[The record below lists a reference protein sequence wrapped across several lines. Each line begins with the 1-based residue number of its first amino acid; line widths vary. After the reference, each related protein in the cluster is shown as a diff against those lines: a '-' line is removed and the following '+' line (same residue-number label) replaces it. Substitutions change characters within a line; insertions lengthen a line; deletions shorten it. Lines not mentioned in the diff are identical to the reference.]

1 MRRIWFFTA
10 RQRPPFEWSVLGTRI
25 GAFTGSIGLSGFA
38 AMFVLTNI
46 DHTLA
51 GWTVCGIAVAAALV
65 TAHWLTT
72 MAPPRPGIALR
83 EGTQLGLLRRRLK
96 NPEWSNERKWPS
108 PIAARHGNIVI
119 LKNGDAW
126 VNYLVEGINFTR
138 HDIDSVES
146 GQRANAR
153 LFAKLAGLG
162 FISEVYARGVKV
174 KVPAE
179 VLTRRCIDHVP
190 NWAQYEKTWYR
201 AANEGLNHFNNMYK
215 TGERNSFE
223 RPFWLGMKVGSVDLK
238 LYERVLDSV
247 GLASTQAGVDTQEV
261 QSREREIWEAIPP
274 EFRAARTNPGDLD
287 WLLERASTLGLS
299 GSTVPVMPA
308 RTRTPSMVPGNNNFR
323 HVTLT
328 TGHEAD
334 SVTDMFVESCAKQ
347 SSGDPKRLRR
357 VFRDGI
363 VHRYRSLRRESS
375 VAVHTPGR
383 RTADLPDGYTTY
395 QTMLTLASG
404 PSIQGSYAIQKMT
417 GIVDGFHGLDADV
430 VIRVTFT
437 PLPGRKA
444 AKVLAKAQRRNDADD
459 EALSR
464 SEFDAVEYAEKDAQL
479 RNLYRPAS
487 SENML
492 ANVHLSFVFGAA
504 NHRALDHKV
513 QRVIDEMASTEDGSD
528 DSFQLYRHVGS
539 QVELWQA
546 MLPCTAATGLIEDT
560 RLSLTPALLG
570 AVMPLRR
577 QTLGDPYGWPI
588 GVNKENSLGQVV
600 YNDLINPTAGGDGS
614 ILLFGEQGVGKSEFI
629 KVLSGAV
636 HDLLGEVWSI
646 DPVGEM
652 VVFAAEFPD
661 SIPVDLMAPKVSLD
675 LLKCLPAEEA
685 TPAWLDTWCPLLG
698 VELNSSEYE
707 RLATVIAPAYR
718 EVHYSPLS
726 TAPGLRTTRQVF
738 EHIAHQSDEVAVQL
752 RRAFNAIK
760 ALPGAACLLD
770 PVDVDSGKVK
780 DLPAFNASQ
789 SRFVVFNTRQ
799 YLLRDGETA
808 TATSS
813 RMATAVFTTI
823 AALAKFY
830 FDRSQ
835 RVNLFTLDEAHSYD
849 APIIKRNI
857 LSDTN
862 KKGRKFKNIV
872 LVGTQTAQD
881 LGDSLDL
888 VTKRGSFRQRST
900 ENAIPALAKVHVPPT
915 PRALKL
921 IAHELSPIGDDP
933 ERPNQ
938 VRPGREGELLWYDG
952 ARVGK
957 MQTFLPFIPK
967 RVTAADTRPD
977 KILRVDDL
985 ESANTEGRHRV
996 G

>member
-1 MRRIWFFTA
+1 
-10 RQRPPFEWSVLGTRI
+10 
-25 GAFTGSIGLSGFA
+25 
-38 AMFVLTNI
+38 MFVLTNF
-46 DHTLA
+46 DQTLA
-51 GWTVCGIAVAAALV
+51 GWLVCGLGVAIALAMAQ
-65 TAHWLTT
+65 WLST

-83 EGTQLGLLRRRLK
+83 EGTQLGLLRQRLK

-108 PIAARHGNIVI
+108 PISARHGNIVI
-119 LKNGDAW
+119 LKSGEAW
-126 VNYLVEGINFTR
+126 VNYLVEGINFSS

-146 GQRANAR
+146 AQRANAR
-153 LFAKLAGLG
+153 LFTKLASLG
-162 FISEVYARGVKV
+162 FISEVYVRGVKV

-190 NWAQYEKTWYR
+190 HWAQYEKSWYR
-201 AANEGLNHFNNMYK
+201 AASEGLNYFNNMYK

-223 RPFWLGMKVGSVDLK
+223 RPFWLALKVGNVDLK
-238 LYERVLDSV
+238 LYERALDSI
-247 GLASTQAGVDTQEV
+247 GLAGTRASVDTQEI
-261 QSREREIWEAIPP
+261 QSREHQIWQAIPP
-274 EFRAARTNPGDLD
+274 EFRPVRTNPWDLD

-308 RTRTPSMVPGNNNFR
+308 RNRKPSMIPGNNNFR
-323 HVTLT
+323 HVTIT
-328 TGHEAD
+328 TGHEAE
-334 SVTDMFVESCAKQ
+334 SVTDMFVSSCAEK
-347 SSGDPKRLRR
+347 SSGDAKRLRR

-363 VHRYRSLRRESS
+363 VHRYRSLLRESS

-383 RTADLPDGYTTY
+383 RTPDLPDGYTTY

-404 PSIQGSYAIQKMT
+404 PSMQGSYAIQKIT
-417 GIVDGFHGLDADV
+417 GVVDGFHGLDADV
-430 VIRVTFT
+430 VLRITFT

-459 EALSR
+459 QALSR

-492 ANVHLSFVFGAA
+492 ANVHVSFVFGDT
-504 NHRALDHKV
+504 NHQRLDHKV
-513 QRVIDEMASTEDGSD
+513 QKVIDQMAAADEGTD

-546 MLPCTAATGLIEDT
+546 MLPCTKATPLIEDT

-577 QTLGDPYGWPI
+577 QILGDPYGWPI
-588 GVNKENSLGQVV
+588 GVSLENSLGQVV
-600 YNDLINPTAGGDGS
+600 FTDLINPTAGGDGS
-614 ILLFGEQGVGKSEFI
+614 VLLFGEQGTGKSMLI
-629 KVLSGAV
+629 KVISGAV
-636 HDLLGEVWSI
+636 HDLLGEVWSV

-652 VVFAAEFPD
+652 VVYAAQFPD
-661 SIPVDLMAPKVSLD
+661 AITVDLIDPEVSLD

-685 TPAWLDTWCPLLG
+685 APSWLDTWCPLLG
-698 VELNSSEYE
+698 VERNSEEYE
-707 RLATVIAPAYR
+707 RLATVIAPSYR

-726 TAPGLRTTRQVF
+726 ATPGLRTTRQVF
-738 EHIAHQSDEVAVQL
+738 EHIALQSDEPAVRL
-752 RRAFNAIK
+752 RRSFNAIK
-760 ALPGAACLLD
+760 ALPGVACLLD
-770 PVDVDSGKVK
+770 PIDSYTGTVK

-799 YLLRDGETA
+799 YLLREGETA
-808 TATSS
+808 TATSNLV
-813 RMATAVFTTI
+813 ATAVFTTI
-823 AALAKFY
+823 AALAKYY

-881 LGDSLDL
+881 IGDSLDL
-888 VTKRGSFRQRST
+888 ASIF
-900 ENAIPALAKVHVPPT
+900 H
-915 PRALKL
+915 
-921 IAHELSPIGDDP
+921 
-933 ERPNQ
+933 
-938 VRPGREGELLWYDG
+938 
-952 ARVGK
+952 
-957 MQTFLPFIPK
+957 
-967 RVTAADTRPD
+967 
-977 KILRVDDL
+977 LRLD
-985 ESANTEGRHRV
+985 
-996 G
+996 